1 MCYDCADEDA
11 LHDAREELAHGPKA
25 SGPKSFIYACKVS
38 EIPQNGSRGKVIY
51 AEKTELALFYLK
63 DKIYAI
69 SNICPHQDSP
79 LLSEGYIDKQALTV
93 ACPLHGWTYSIVT
106 GKSVIGDGSVPSYEV
121 KVLDDEVWVEE
132 PIIEEKHYEID
143 LPEEPVD
150 D

>member
-11 LHDAREELAHGPKA
+11 LHDAREELAQGPRVT
-25 SGPKSFIYACKVS
+25 GPKSFIYACKVS

-51 AEKTELALFYLK
+51 AEKTEIALFYLK
-63 DKIYAI
+63 EKIYAI

-79 LLSEGYIDKQALTV
+79 LLSEGYIDKQNLTV

-121 KVLDDEVWVEE
+121 KVIDDEVWVEE
-132 PIIEEKHYEID
+132 PIIEERIYEVD
-143 LPEEPVD
+143 LPEEPID

>member
-11 LHDAREELAHGPKA
+11 LHDAREELAHGPK
-25 SGPKSFIYACKVS
+25 SPKTFIYACKVS
-38 EIPQNGSRGKVIY
+38 EIPPNGSRGKVIY

-63 DKIYAI
+63 EKIYAI

-79 LLSEGYIDKQALTV
+79 LLSEGYIDKQNLTV

-121 KVLDDEVWVEE
+121 KVIDDEVWVEE
-132 PIIEEKHYEID
+132 PVIEERTFEID
-143 LPEEPVD
+143 LPEEPID